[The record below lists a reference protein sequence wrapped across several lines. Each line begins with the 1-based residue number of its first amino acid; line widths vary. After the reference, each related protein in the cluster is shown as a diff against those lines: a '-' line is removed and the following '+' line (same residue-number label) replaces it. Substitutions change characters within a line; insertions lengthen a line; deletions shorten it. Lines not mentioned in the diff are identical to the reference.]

1 MDNRENIANDERR
14 TLKNDPNKYEDN
26 QKVIKREICKAKE
39 MWIKNQ
45 CVEIEILEKKY
56 DNSNLLKKSKN
67 SSRDVKVKYDG
78 EITWWKLQNHRRHR
92 RKNEYLEKL
101 LWTPLWRYK

>member
-39 MWIKNQ
+39 M
-45 CVEIEILEKKY
+45 
-56 DNSNLLKKSKN
+56 
-67 SSRDVKVKYDG
+67 
-78 EITWWKLQNHRRHR
+78 
-92 RKNEYLEKL
+92 
-101 LWTPLWRYK
+101 